1 MNTTPQTT
9 PDKLAHSI
17 DESCAIAGVGRTYIY
32 NAIAAGDLTARKAG
46 RRTLI
51 LRSELEA
58 WLTGLPTATE
68 AIKST

>member
-1 MNTTPQTT
+1 MSTKPQNS

-51 LRSELEA
+51 LRSDLEA
-58 WLTGLPTATE
+58 WLAGLPIATA
-68 AIKST
+68 AA